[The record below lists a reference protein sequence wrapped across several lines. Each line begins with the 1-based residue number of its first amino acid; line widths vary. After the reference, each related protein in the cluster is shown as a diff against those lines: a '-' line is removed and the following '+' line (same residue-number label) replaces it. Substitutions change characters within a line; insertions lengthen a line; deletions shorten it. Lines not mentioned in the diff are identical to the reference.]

1 MSSVEATPQHRPDS
15 YIRRVVITV
24 VVVGLVYL
32 AWQVRDVSMIVFG
45 GILVA
50 TLLTTLAGLLT
61 RFISL
66 PQKAAVAI
74 VVLLLLLIFGLVG
87 WWVGDTVVE
96 QFSELRKKLP
106 SAIEAFQDWLAQLPG
121 GAAIS
126 GELEEMS
133 GSKIPW
139 ADVAGYTGTALG
151 GLANFVLILALGLYF
166 AVSPQL
172 YWRGFI
178 RLIPPAYRKNA
189 EAGLA
194 SAAGGLKSWL
204 LGQLFTMV
212 AIGILTTIGLLLL
225 GIPLAV
231 PLGILAGLLEFVP
244 FIGPVLFGVLATL
257 MAFSEGPTAAL
268 HVALLTIALQQL
280 EGDVLTPLIQKR
292 VVSLP
297 PVLSLV
303 AVLIFAALF
312 GIPGILFAT
321 PLMVVVMI
329 LVQRLYIEHALEGA
343 QIADK

>member
-1 MSSVEATPQHRPDS
+1 MSNTDVTPQHRPSS

-24 VVVGLVYL
+24 LVVGLAYL

-50 TLLTTLAGLLT
+50 TLLTTLAHLIT
-61 RFISL
+61 RFMSL
-66 PQKAAVAI
+66 PQKAAVSI
-74 VVLLLLLIFGLVG
+74 VVLLLLLLFGVIG
-87 WWVGDTVVE
+87 WWVGDTVAA
-96 QFSELRKKLP
+96 QFSDLREKMP
-106 SAIEAFQDWLAQLPG
+106 SAIKAFREWLAQVPG
-121 GAAIS
+121 GETIS
-126 GELEEMS
+126 AELEEMS
-133 GSKIPW
+133 DSKVPW
-139 ADVAGYTGTALG
+139 ADVASYTGTAVG

-189 EAGLA
+189 EAGLS
-194 SAAGGLKSWL
+194 SAANGLKSWL

-212 AIGILTTIGLLLL
+212 AIGVLTTIGLFLL
-225 GIPLAV
+225 GIPLAI

-244 FIGPVLFGVLATL
+244 FIGPVLFSVLATL
-257 MAFSEGPTAAL
+257 LAFSEGPTAAL
-268 HVALLTIALQQL
+268 HVAILTIALQQL

-303 AVLIFAALF
+303 AVLIFAAVF

-329 LVQRLYIEHALEGA
+329 LVQQLYIEHALEGK